1 MSNKKVR
8 NVQSG
13 KKELKGSK
21 MLAIARKDSKKEQSS
36 RKTKELSTKDSK
48 KVQDDYGTTYTGKK
62 NALEMIISGG
72 IEAPECNYNIPA
84 ATLVKILQEYGFA
97 EKEKDGGYNKF
108 SRLFTALREHE
119 DYSVLNSPPVKPRK
133 KKGVK
138 DEDSTD
144 VDEIHQTAPP
154 FEEKVVNAL
163 FWIPKNKHSGQ
174 YKYLRVRLAP
184 SNIKAAGIGAY
195 AVDTIPKGARGVY
208 KGLPLDEEDTNMY
221 YSWTV
226 KSFDPE
232 TGQPDDA
239 DEPTYYID
247 ATKLETS
254 NWTRYVN
261 CGMKNKI
268 NNFDS
273 DQLYDKFFYVSKRD
287 IEPDEELWID
297 YGDEYR
303 EDNLG
308 MKGKY

>member
-1 MSNKKVR
+1 MSCHLNTSLHNRVVSINQKM
-8 NVQSG
+8 SG
-13 KKELKGSK
+13 KKVKIIQPVSK
-21 MLAIARKDSKKEQSS
+21 PTKKPV
-36 RKTKELSTKDSK
+36 K
-48 KVQDDYGTTYTGKK
+48 KVGKIPHDDSGTTYTGTKD
-62 NALEMIISGG
+62 AFTMDISGG
-72 IEAPECNYNIPA
+72 LETPECNYNIPA
-84 ATLVKILQEYGFA
+84 ATLAKILREHGFG
-97 EKEKDGGYNKF
+97 EEENDGGYKAF

-119 DYSVLNSPPVKPRK
+119 DYSVLNPPPEKPRR
-133 KKGVK
+133 KKGMK
-138 DEDSTD
+138 DEEVTE
-144 VDEIHQTAPP
+144 VDEIHQTEPP
-154 FEEKVVNAL
+154 FDEKVVNAL
-163 FWIPKNKHSGQ
+163 FWIPKGKKAGQ
-174 YKYLRVRLAP
+174 YKYLRIRLAP

-195 AVDTIPKGARGVY
+195 AVDPIPKGAKGVY
-208 KGLPLDEEDTNMY
+208 KGIPLDEEHTNMY

-232 TGQPDDA
+232 TGEPDDA

-247 ATKLETS
+247 ATKLDKS

-273 DQLYDKFFYVSKRD
+273 DQLFDKFFYVSKRD
-287 IEPDEELWID
+287 IEPNEELWID